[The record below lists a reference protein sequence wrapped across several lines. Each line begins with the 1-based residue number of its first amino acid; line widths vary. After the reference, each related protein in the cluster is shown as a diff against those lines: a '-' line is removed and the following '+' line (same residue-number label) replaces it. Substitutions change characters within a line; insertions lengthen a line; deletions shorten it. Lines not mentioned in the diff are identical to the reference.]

1 MNYISLDLELNNNPD
16 GSTPNP
22 KIIQVGISVGNLHD
36 GISLTQSWLINP
48 FEDIYPFITSL
59 TGITNSDV
67 TQNATTL
74 ENVANDL
81 SAIITQYN
89 CFVNPITWGA
99 GDATC
104 LIKEFKEN
112 DIRFPYFGRRELDV
126 KQLYIYLMQAQN
138 KSAKGGLA
146 SAMGKFNLPFV
157 GKAHRADVDAKNTL
171 LFYFELLKRQKTLEN
186 MVSTI
191 KLI

>member
-22 KIIQVGISVGNLHD
+22 KIIQVGISVGNLND
-36 GISLTQSWLINP
+36 GIILTQNWLIDP

-59 TGITNSDV
+59 TGITDTNI
-67 TQNATTL
+67 TENATTL
-74 ENVANDL
+74 EKVANDL
-81 SAIITQYN
+81 STIITQYN
-89 CFVNPITWGA
+89 CFVNPITWGS

-104 LIKEFKEN
+104 LIKEFKDN
-112 DIRFPYFGRRELDV
+112 NIRFPHFGRRELDV
-126 KQLYIYLMQAQN
+126 KQLYVFLMQAQN

-146 SAMGKFNLPFV
+146 SAMGKFNIPFT

-171 LFYFELLKRQKTLEN
+171 IFYFELLKRQKTLEN
-186 MVSTI
+186 IVSTI